1 MIQEN
6 KRIVQSGPRWSS
18 RAYLIHS
25 GIFGIVLTM
34 TEDTSSINNEG
45 EEPTATTLEGEISA
59 PPVSVPD
66 EIRELLE
73 AGVQFGHIKSAVH
86 PGMFPYIFGTRNNI
100 HIIDVEKT
108 NKKLDEALVYLKE
121 LAANNK
127 KVLFVGTR
135 LPVRGLVEEVAT
147 ATGMPFITTYW
158 PGGLLTNWSTITERI
173 ARLKE
178 LEELMKSEGWNK
190 YTKQER
196 ALMTRE
202 FEKLQSRWGG
212 IKNMA
217 ILPDAMFVV
226 DAHDNQIAIAEAR
239 IKKIPV
245 VAIVDTNVNPAG
257 MKFAIPANDD
267 AVSSV
272 SLILNKVK
280 SALGA

>member
-1 MIQEN
+1 
-6 KRIVQSGPRWSS
+6 
-18 RAYLIHS
+18 
-25 GIFGIVLTM
+25 M

-158 PGGLLTNWSTITERI
+158 PGGLLTNWSTMMERI

-217 ILPDAMFVV
+217 TLPDAMFVV

>member
-6 KRIVQSGPRWSS
+6 KRIVQSPSPRG
-18 RAYLIHS
+18 LIHS
-25 GIFGIVLTM
+25 VFFGIVLTM
-34 TEDTSSINNEG
+34 TEDTSSITTEG
-45 EEPTATTLEGEISA
+45 DEQVAATQEAEISA

-66 EIRELLE
+66 NIKELLE

-108 NKKLDEALVYLKE
+108 SKKLDEALAYLKDVS
-121 LAANNK
+121 ANNK

-135 LPVRGLVEEVAT
+135 LPIRGLVEEVAT
-147 ATGMPFITTYW
+147 ATGMPYITTYW
-158 PGGLLTNWSTITERI
+158 PGGLLTNWATIANRI

-178 LEELMKSEGWNK
+178 LEELKNSEGWNK

-202 FEKLQSRWGG
+202 LEKLQSRWGG
-212 IKNMA
+212 IKNMVS
-217 ILPDAMFVV
+217 LPDVMFVV
-226 DAHDNQIAIAEAR
+226 DAHENQIAIEEAA

-245 VAIVDTNVNPAG
+245 VAIVDTNVDPSD

>member
-1 MIQEN
+1 
-6 KRIVQSGPRWSS
+6 
-18 RAYLIHS
+18 
-25 GIFGIVLTM
+25 M
-34 TEDTSSINNEG
+34 TEDTSSITTEG
-45 EEPTATTLEGEISA
+45 DEQVTATQEAEISA

-66 EIRELLE
+66 NIKELLE

-108 NKKLDEALVYLKE
+108 SKKLDEALAYLKDIS
-121 LAANNK
+121 ANNK

-135 LPVRGLVEEVAT
+135 LPIRGLVEEVAT

-158 PGGLLTNWSTITERI
+158 PGGLLTNWSTIANRI

-178 LEELMKSEGWNK
+178 LEELKSSEGWNK

-202 FEKLQSRWGG
+202 LEKLQSRWGG
-212 IKNMA
+212 IKNMVS
-217 ILPDAMFVV
+217 LPDVMFVV
-226 DAHDNQIAIAEAR
+226 DAHENQIAIEEAA

-245 VAIVDTNVNPAG
+245 VAIVDTNVDPSD

>member
-1 MIQEN
+1 
-6 KRIVQSGPRWSS
+6 
-18 RAYLIHS
+18 
-25 GIFGIVLTM
+25 M
-34 TEDTSSINNEG
+34 TEDTSINNNEG
-45 EEPTATTLEGEISA
+45 EEQVAATQEGEISA

-108 NKKLDEALVYLKE
+108 SKKLDEALAYLKE

-135 LPVRGLVEEVAT
+135 LPFRGLVEEAAT

-158 PGGLLTNWSTITERI
+158 PGGLLTNWSTIMERI

-178 LEELMKSEGWNK
+178 LEELMKSEGWAK

-217 ILPDAMFVV
+217 TLPDALFLV

-245 VAIVDTNVNPAG
+245 VAITDTNVNPIG
-257 MKFAIPANDD
+257 MKFVIPANDD

-272 SLILNKVK
+272 ALILSKVK

>member
-1 MIQEN
+1 
-6 KRIVQSGPRWSS
+6 
-18 RAYLIHS
+18 
-25 GIFGIVLTM
+25 M
-34 TEDTSSINNEG
+34 TEDTSSIDNEAEEQVTATQEG
-45 EEPTATTLEGEISA
+45 ETALPE
-59 PPVSVPD
+59 VSVPE

-73 AGVQFGHIKSAVH
+73 AGVQFGHLKSAVH
-86 PGMFPYIFGTRNNI
+86 PGMFPYIFGIRNNV

-108 NKKLDEALVYLKE
+108 NKKLEEALTYLKD
-121 LAANNK
+121 LAKNNK

-135 LPVRGLVEEVAT
+135 LPVRGLVEEVAK
-147 ATGMPFITTYW
+147 ATGMPYITTYW
-158 PGGLLTNWSTITERI
+158 PGGLLTNWSTIRDRI

-178 LEELMKSEGWNK
+178 LEGLKESEGWKK

-212 IKNMA
+212 IKNMEV
-217 ILPDAMFVV
+217 LPDAMFVV
-226 DAHDNQIAIAEAR
+226 DGHEDHIAIEEAL

-245 VAIVDTNVNPAG
+245 VAIVDTNVDPSD

-272 SLILNKVK
+272 TLILNKVK
-280 SALGA
+280 AALGA